1 MPENTGVGGV
11 FATHGGSA
19 EFGEP
24 MGNGAQNTQNEG
36 KNLPLPDLLL
46 GTYTPKIDAKGR
58 VAIPAKMR
66 SQLGEGCVLARG
78 QERCV
83 YILPND
89 EFRRIAQ
96 QIQHIS
102 LSNKAARNYLRVF
115 LSGAVDLE
123 PDKQGR
129 VMVPQMLRSYA
140 NLGDDVV
147 LIGVGTRAELWNR
160 EDWEKYL
167 ADQEDDYSNM
177 ADDVLPV
184 GDFAW

>member
-1 MPENTGVGGV
+1 MVENTG
-11 FATHGGSA
+11 AISNIDDSPQIT
-19 EFGEP
+19 
-24 MGNGAQNTQNEG
+24 

-46 GTYTPKIDAKGR
+46 GTYTPKMDSKGR

-66 SQLGEGCVLARG
+66 DILGSGCVLARG

-83 YILPND
+83 YLLPND
-89 EFRRIAQ
+89 EFRRIAR
-96 QIQHIS
+96 QIQHTS

-129 VMVPQMLRSYA
+129 VMVPSMLRDYA
-140 NLGDDVV
+140 HLDDDIV
-147 LIGVGTRAELWNR
+147 LIGVGTRAEIWNR
-160 EDWEKYL
+160 SDWEEYL
-167 ADQEDDYSNM
+167 AAQEDDYSDM
-177 ADDVLPV
+177 ADDVLPE

>member
-1 MPENTGVGGV
+1 MVENTGLNDGLAAAV
-11 FATHGGSA
+11 SA
-19 EFGEP
+19 E
-24 MGNGAQNTQNEG
+24 TSVG

-46 GTYTPKIDAKGR
+46 GTYTPKMDAKGR
-58 VAIPAKMR
+58 VAIPAKLR
-66 SQLGEGCVLARG
+66 KQLGSGCVMARG

-83 YILPND
+83 YLLPND

-96 QIQHIS
+96 QIQHVS

-129 VMVPQMLRSYA
+129 IMVPPMLRTYA
-140 NLGDDVV
+140 NLSDDVV

-160 EDWEKYL
+160 ENWDTYL
-167 ADQEDDYSNM
+167 AAQEDDYSDM
-177 ADDVLPV
+177 AEDILPG

>member
-1 MPENTGVGGV
+1 M
-11 FATHGGSA
+11 
-19 EFGEP
+19 
-24 MGNGAQNTQNEG
+24 
-36 KNLPLPDLLL
+36 LL

>member
-1 MPENTGVGGV
+1 MAENTGVSGENTDSPQ
-11 FATHGGSA
+11 FA
-19 EFGEP
+19 
-24 MGNGAQNTQNEG
+24 

-66 SQLGEGCVLARG
+66 DVLGSGCVMARG

-83 YILPND
+83 YVLPND

-96 QIQHIS
+96 QIQHTS

-115 LSGAVDLE
+115 LSGAVDAE

-129 VMVPQMLRSYA
+129 VMVPSMLRTYA
-140 NLGDDVV
+140 HLDDDIV
-147 LIGVGTRAELWNR
+147 LIGVGTRAEIWNR
-160 EDWEKYL
+160 EDWESYL
-167 ADQEDDYSNM
+167 AAQEDDYSDM

-184 GDFAW
+184 GDVAW

>member
-1 MPENTGVGGV
+1 MYFRIPEDGYLV
-11 FATHGGSA
+11 
-19 EFGEP
+19 ERRGEC
-24 MGNGAQNTQNEG
+24 
-36 KNLPLPDLLL
+36 L
-46 GTYTPKIDAKGR
+46 
-58 VAIPAKMR
+58 KMR

>member
-1 MPENTGVGGV
+1 M
-11 FATHGGSA
+11 
-19 EFGEP
+19 
-24 MGNGAQNTQNEG
+24 
-36 KNLPLPDLLL
+36 
-46 GTYTPKIDAKGR
+46 
-58 VAIPAKMR
+58 
-66 SQLGEGCVLARG
+66 
-78 QERCV
+78 
-83 YILPND
+83 
-89 EFRRIAQ
+89 
-96 QIQHIS
+96 
-102 LSNKAARNYLRVF
+102 
-115 LSGAVDLE
+115 DLE

>member
-1 MPENTGVGGV
+1 MAGKS
-11 FATHGGSA
+11 SA
-19 EFGEP
+19 DGDFEQIDALRDAV
-24 MGNGAQNTQNEG
+24 NGPARDLTDAQSS

-46 GTYTPKIDAKGR
+46 GTYTPKIDSKGR

-66 SQLGEGCVLARG
+66 SQLGTGCVLARG

-96 QIQHIS
+96 QIQRTS

-140 NLGDDVV
+140 HLEDDVV

-160 EDWEKYL
+160 EDWETYL
-167 ADQEDDYSNM
+167 QSQEDEYSDM
-177 ADDVLPV
+177 ADDVLPA